1 MAQRVMLLVGTP
13 KGAFILDGR
22 RERREWQMRGPL
34 CDGWP
39 IHDVTYDPKAGAL
52 FAGGGSP
59 WYGPAVFRSNDLGV
73 TWTPSSEGLTYGDD
87 GPAIPTVW
95 NVTPSEAGV
104 LAGVEPAGLFRSG
117 DGGRSWAHVSALR
130 DHPSRP
136 EWQPGAGGL
145 ILHSI
150 IVDPGEPRRQWV
162 GISAVGVFQT
172 EDDGATWDVR
182 NRGVRADFNP
192 NPDPEFG
199 QCVHKVF
206 LAAGEHDVLYQQ
218 NHCGVYRTDDGG
230 RRWTEITGGLP
241 SQFGFPMV
249 GHPRDEATA
258 WLIPLTDADQ
268 GRFMPGAAAAV
279 WRTRDRGGSWERLA
293 EGLPQENAYLGV
305 RREAMGVD
313 RLDPVGVYFGTSS
326 GELYG
331 SSDEGATWQLIA
343 SHLPDVWA
351 VDVAVVED

>member
-13 KGAFILDGR
+13 KGAFIVDGTP
-22 RERREWQMRGPL
+22 ERRDWQLRGPL

-39 IHDVTYDPKAGAL
+39 IHDVTWDPKSGAL

-59 WYGPAVFRSNDLGV
+59 WYGPAVFRSDDLGA
-73 TWTPSSEGLTYGDD
+73 TWSPSSEGLTYGDD

-95 NVTPSEAGV
+95 NVTPSDAGV

-117 DGGRSWAHVSALR
+117 DGGRSWEHVN
-130 DHPSRP
+130 
-136 EWQPGAGGL
+136 
-145 ILHSI
+145 
-150 IVDPGEPRRQWV
+150 
-162 GISAVGVFQT
+162 AVGVFQS
-172 EDDGATWDVR
+172 EDAGATWELR
-182 NRGVRADFNP
+182 NRGVRADFDP

-199 QCVHKVF
+199 QCVHKVY
-206 LAAGEHDVLYQQ
+206 LAAGERDVLYQQ

-230 RRWTEITGGLP
+230 NHWTEITGALP

-293 EGLPQENAYLGV
+293 MGLPQENAYLGV

-313 RLDPVGVYFGTSS
+313 GLDPVGVYFGTSS

-331 SSDEGATWQLIA
+331 SSDEGASWDLIA